1 MTDSDLW
8 IEPPIAAWGRKFAE
22 LVVDPK
28 ERLDVLGVAAPST
41 AGGPLPARGITHVR
55 LGPDGQIAAV
65 LWGEVT
71 AATSPAGPF
80 RKATVEQL
88 AAAID
93 AGETVAFW
101 TLTTDGRR
109 SFGGVIHVER
119 GEGGRLHLVEV
130 GAGDLVLL
138 NLPRF

>member
-8 IEPPIAAWGRKFAE
+8 IEPPSAAWGRKFAE
-22 LVVDPK
+22 LVIDPK
-28 ERLDVLGVAAPST
+28 ERLDVLGVVATST
-41 AGGPLPARGITHVR
+41 AEGPLPGRGITHVR
-55 LGPDGQIAAV
+55 LGPDGHIAAV
-65 LWGEVT
+65 LWREVT
-71 AATSPAGPF
+71 PARSPAGPI

-101 TLTTDGRR
+101 TLSTGGRR
-109 SFGGVIHVER
+109 SFGGVICVER
-119 GEGGRLHLVEV
+119 GEGGRLHLVEA